1 MAKRTK
7 KNRLF
12 LLLAVFL
19 VVPLS
24 LLVILVPQIV
34 GDTTVV
40 TSYLA
45 NLLFRNN
52 LHEVSAGRFY
62 RSGEMSHK
70 DLQQTIKELGI
81 KTVIDLRWASDEPE
95 ADGLQEKDVVQGA
108 GADYYH
114 LRFKSSALPKTERVD
129 RLLELYDSASE
140 PILVHCSSGTHRT
153 GMASAIWV
161 NQRLGLGEEA
171 MREQMSIKY
180 GFFRWE
186 RQIKEFFQKQKTL
199 DYLIWDYF
207 AEKKPDE
214 SFRQWWEPRSR
225 IGRVD

>member
-1 MAKRTK
+1 MAKRMNK
-7 KNRLF
+7 IRLF
-12 LLLAVFL
+12 FLLVLCLIVPLLL
-19 VVPLS
+19 
-24 LLVILVPQIV
+24 LLPQIV

-52 LHEVSAGRFY
+52 LHEVSVGRFY
-62 RSGEMSHK
+62 RSGQMSHS
-70 DLQQTIKELGI
+70 DLQQTIKDLGI

-95 ADGLQEKDVVQGA
+95 ADGMQEKDIVRGA
-108 GADYYH
+108 GADYH
-114 LRFKSSALPKTERVD
+114 HVRFKSSALPDAGRIN
-129 RLLELYDSASE
+129 RLQELYDSAEE
-140 PILVHCSSGTHRT
+140 PVLVHCSSGTHRT

-186 RQIKEFFQKQKTL
+186 RQIKEFFQEEKTL
-199 DYLIWDYF
+199 DYVIWDYF
-207 AEKKPDE
+207 AERTPED
-214 SFRQWWEPRSR
+214 SFQSWWRRRLTENVAS
-225 IGRVD
+225 